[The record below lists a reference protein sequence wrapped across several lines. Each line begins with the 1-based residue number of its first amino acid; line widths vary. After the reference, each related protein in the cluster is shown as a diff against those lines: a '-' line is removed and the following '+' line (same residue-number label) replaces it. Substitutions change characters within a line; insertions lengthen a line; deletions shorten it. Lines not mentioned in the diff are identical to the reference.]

1 MKVFKVSFIVLLIM
15 QSVSL
20 NADTIPERK
29 GFWQQIKQQAGKMIE
44 SFTAVDTNY
53 VEPQHYKFTM
63 MLQNTNTYE
72 KYRLENNEGQT
83 ITLAPSPSVK
93 VGPFVGY
100 QWIFLGYTVDLRNFN
115 ENKDRT
121 EIDLS
126 LYSSRIGIDLFYR
139 KMGNHYYI
147 RNLFINHHTDTKALE
162 DLPFNGFQSSIKG
175 FNLYYIFNNKRFS
188 YPAAFSQSTVQRK
201 SAGSFLAGIGY
212 TLHQT
217 SIDIGEL
224 NRLVKEKI
232 QFPSNHLAT
241 NEPHIVFGDYRYTDF
256 SVSAGYGYN
265 WVFAHN
271 WLLASS
277 VSAALG
283 YKQSDGDIQ
292 QDNKWSAAYH
302 VGKLNVDA
310 LGRFGLV
317 WNNTKW
323 YAGTS
328 AIIHY
333 YRFNRQQLTSNTLF
347 GNLNI
352 YVGFNF
358 GRYKKQ

>member
-29 GFWQQIKQQAGKMIE
+29 GFWQQIKHQAGKIIE

-100 QWIFLGYTVDLRNFN
+100 QWIFLGYTVDLKNFN

-147 RNLFINHHTDTKALE
+147 RNLFINHHTNTKALE

-212 TLHQT
+212 TL
-217 SIDIGEL
+217 SLI
-224 NRLVKEKI
+224 
-232 QFPSNHLAT
+232 
-241 NEPHIVFGDYRYTDF
+241 HI
-256 SVSAGYGYN
+256 
-265 WVFAHN
+265 
-271 WLLASS
+271 
-277 VSAALG
+277 
-283 YKQSDGDIQ
+283 
-292 QDNKWSAAYH
+292 
-302 VGKLNVDA
+302 
-310 LGRFGLV
+310 
-317 WNNTKW
+317 
-323 YAGTS
+323 
-328 AIIHY
+328 
-333 YRFNRQQLTSNTLF
+333 
-347 GNLNI
+347 
-352 YVGFNF
+352 
-358 GRYKKQ
+358 